1 VAIERQS
8 GALETLALASLSDK
22 LEFQFAPALDGQ
34 GGAVQRRQRTF
45 GFLSSKLEPLPDC
58 FRDVSQRRD

>member
-45 GFLSSKLEPLPDC
+45 GFL
-58 FRDVSQRRD
+58 